1 MMAEEMNVGI
11 DVAKDRLDVAEHPGD
26 VCWST
31 GNDTAGIAALVAR
44 WTESR
49 PIRII
54 VEATGGYELALVLAL
69 MEASLPV
76 VVINPRQSRAFGKAT
91 GQLAKTDAIDALTL
105 ARFGEAMRPEVRPL
119 PDAQTRALSSLLTR
133 RRQLID
139 IRTAEKNRLS
149 TVERP
154 VEREIQTHVRWL
166 NKRIEA
172 IERRLDKTIKASP
185 IWVAKDDLL
194 QSVPGVGPIVSRT
207 LLADVPELGTLNRKK
222 IAALVGVAP
231 FNRDSGSHHGRRCIW
246 GGRASVR
253 AVLYMAVVS
262 AAKDNPVIS
271 AHYQRLRDTGKP
283 TKVVHVACMRKLLVI
298 LNAMVRD
305 GVHWQHTRAM
315 AA

>member
-1 MMAEEMNVGI
+1 MAVELNVGI
-11 DVAKDRLDVAEHPGD
+11 DVAKARLDVAERPSD

-31 GNDTAGIAALVAR
+31 GNDAAGIAALVAR
-44 WTESR
+44 WTESQ
-49 PIRII
+49 PTRII

-69 MEASLPV
+69 TEASLPV

-91 GQLAKTDAIDALTL
+91 GQLAKTDVIDALTL
-105 ARFGEAMRPEVRPL
+105 AHFGEAVRPAVRPL
-119 PDAQTRALSSLLTR
+119 PDAQTRALSALLAR

-139 IRTAEKNRLS
+139 MRTAETNRLG
-149 TVERP
+149 TAERP
-154 VEREIQTHVRWL
+154 IEREIQTHLRWL
-166 NKRIEA
+166 DKRIEA
-172 IERRLDKTIKASP
+172 IERQLDKAIKASP
-185 IWVAKDDLL
+185 MWAAKDDLL
-194 QSVPGVGPIVSRT
+194 QSVPGVGPILSRT

-231 FNRDSGSHHGRRCIW
+231 FNRDSGTRRGRRCIW

-262 AAKDNPVIS
+262 ASQRNSVIS
-271 AHYQRLRDTGKP
+271 AYHQRLMAAGKP
-283 TKVVHVACMRKLLVI
+283 FKVAQVACMRKLLVI

-305 GVHWQHTRAM
+305 GVHWQHTLVL